1 MKGDIS
7 YSDVKSKMQV
17 FSDYG
22 RPVPFS
28 LTFITCDREKGTGGD
43 VVQVEHAVKFCYIK
57 YLEDKKRLKRLTEAG
72 KNKRIFKD
80 PNHAKHTT
88 TNIATVVRDELSGL
102 WFFSGIIM
110 KVHYRLITEFNGE
123 EVIY

>member
-1 MKGDIS
+1 
-7 YSDVKSKMQV
+7 MQV

-28 LTFITCDREKGTGGD
+28 LIFTTCDRDKGTGG
-43 VVQVEHAVKFCYIK
+43 VVARVEHAVKYCYIK
-57 YLEDKKRLKRLTEAG
+57 YLEDRKRLTRLTEAG
-72 KNKRIFKD
+72 KQKRIFKD

-88 TNIATVVRDELSGL
+88 TNIATVVQDEISGL
-102 WFFSGIIM
+102 WFFSGVIM